1 MKKNLFMVA
10 ALVGA
15 FAMPAISQG
24 AASIWFEYV
33 SGETAGNGVTSQ
45 GEGQVL
51 IIEKPADPGQYTYT
65 INMLANVTNVGL
77 YSANT
82 TLAADGP
89 AAVPSMILNAPAG
102 GGITP
107 AGGLGLFGPGPIAT
121 NFGGATFSG
130 PGYLGNNI
138 LLGTL
143 TFVVDKS
150 QDHDQTISIIASVG
164 SGVFGQSDFGAADVR
179 YADGAYVSGGVQGAA
194 ANTAIQF
201 VNVPEPATLSLLGLG
216 AIALIRRRR

>member
-1 MKKNLFMVA
+1 MKKNLFRVA

-33 SGETAGNGVTSQ
+33 SGTTGANSVVSQ

-51 IIEKPADPGQYTYT
+51 VIEKPDVPGQFTYT
-65 INMLANVTNVGL
+65 INMLANVTDVGL

-82 TLAADGP
+82 TLSADGP
-89 AAVPSMILNAPAG
+89 AAVPSMILNAPPG
-102 GGITP
+102 GGATP
-107 AGGLGLFGPGPIAT
+107 AGGLGVFGPGPIAT

-143 TFVVDKS
+143 TFVVDKT
-150 QDHDQTISIIASVG
+150 QDHDTFISIIASVG

-179 YADGAYVSGGVQGAA
+179 YADGAYVSGGIQGAA
-194 ANTAIQF
+194 TNTVIQF
-201 VNVPEPATLSLLGLG
+201 VNIPEPATLSLLGVG

>member
-15 FAMPAISQG
+15 FAMPAVSQG

-33 SGETAGNGVTSQ
+33 SGPTDGNGVTSQ
-45 GEGQVL
+45 GPGQALV
-51 IIEKPADPGQYTYT
+51 IEKPAAPGSYTYE
-65 INMLANVTNVGL
+65 IAMLANVTDVGL

-82 TLAADGP
+82 TLSSDSTI
-89 AAVPSMILNAPAG
+89 AVTNANLIPPVG
-102 GGITP
+102 GAPTP
-107 AGGLGLFGPGPIAT
+107 AGALGTFGPGDIAT
-121 NFGGATFSG
+121 NFGAATFSG

-143 TFVVDKS
+143 TFVVDKLDDGTSNVYARVGNGLFGTS
-150 QDHDQTISIIASVG
+150 Q
-164 SGVFGQSDFGAADVR
+164 FGTATVDYGANL
-179 YADGAYVSGGVQGAA
+179 GINGGVVGAEGDGLPV
-194 ANTAIQF
+194 ISF

>member
-15 FAMPAISQG
+15 FVMPAVSQG
-24 AASIWFEYV
+24 SASIWFEYA
-33 SGETAGNGVTSQ
+33 SGPLDGNGVVSQ

-51 IIEKPADPGQYTYT
+51 IIEKPADGVHTYE
-65 INMLANVTNVGL
+65 INMFADVVGVGL

-89 AAVPSMILNAPAG
+89 VAVTNAALNPPPGGAPSPA
-102 GGITP
+102 
-107 AGGLGLFGPGPIAT
+107 LGTGVFGPGVIAS

-130 PGYLGNNI
+130 PGYLGNGI

-143 TFVVDKS
+143 TLVVDKT
-150 QDHDQTISIIASVG
+150 QDHAAITNVIASVG
-164 SGVFGQSDFGAADVR
+164 QGLFGQADFGSADVR
-179 YADGAYVSGGVQGAA
+179 YADGAFVSGGIQGNAE
-194 ANTAIQF
+194 NIAIQF